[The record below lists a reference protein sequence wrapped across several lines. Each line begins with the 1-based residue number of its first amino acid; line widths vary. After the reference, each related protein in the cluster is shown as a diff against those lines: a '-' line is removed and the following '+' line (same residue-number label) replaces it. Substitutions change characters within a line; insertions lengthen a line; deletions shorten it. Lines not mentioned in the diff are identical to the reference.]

1 MKEQAVAQGNGVERE
16 SNQNLKTEL
25 AAYLAG
31 QSESTGRI
39 HRWMNGLTA
48 ASLAVP
54 VGLFIRAL
62 YLSINSK
69 GTSPAQ
75 ITAGW
80 FIFVA
85 GGTLPILLLGLHSAV
100 LRAFPATPISG
111 LAPQLVTGSKAV
123 ASGVGLA
130 VMAAAVA
137 AFWGLFAYSVVTPD
151 WALLEKLVRILT
163 AVVSAVAV
171 VAVIQHLLRQLSRSL

>member
-1 MKEQAVAQGNGVERE
+1 VKGTAVAQGNSVERE
-16 SNQNLKTEL
+16 SNQDLKAQS
-25 AAYLAG
+25 AAYVTG
-31 QSESTGRI
+31 QPEPAQRI
-39 HRWMNGLTA
+39 HRWMNWLTA

-85 GGTLPILLLGLHSAV
+85 SGTLPILLFGLHSAT
-100 LRAFPATPISG
+100 LRAFPAMPISG

-123 ASGVGLA
+123 ASGVGLM
-130 VMAAAVA
+130 VMAVA
-137 AFWGLFAYSVVTPD
+137 AASFWGLFAHSVVTPD